1 MMQIVGM
8 SLLLTLII
16 LIFVGFVVIWAL
28 ANHYVTFWRVVEGIR
43 EFLVTRYIRAKI
55 I

>member
-1 MMQIVGM
+1 MIQIVGM

-16 LIFVGFVVIWAL
+16 LIFAGFVVIWAL
-28 ANHYVTFWRVVEGIR
+28 ANHYVVFWKVVEGVR